1 MVNFDCII
9 DLLLRVWFSTHYS
22 LKNKGLKCTY
32 LLKPMHGNQVLVKGF
47 LMQGIVP
54 WYLMRISSQELDKV
68 DLKPKKNWQMLIPC
82 DKTLKPAFGN

>member
-9 DLLLRVWFSTHYS
+9 DLLLRVWFSTNYP

-54 WYLMRISSQELDKV
+54 WYLVRISSRELDKV
-68 DLKPKKNWQMLIPC
+68 DLKPKKNWQMLFPC